1 VPNSLNINVNTG
13 GRDSLDVPDSFET
26 SEGFDVVLVN
36 HGGATHVN
44 LRLDD
49 ALSEQLTLE
58 APNHHIAGGT
68 ERRVSV
74 SRTASAAAH
83 GYLEVITDHGAK
95 SRVVEIALTEPPD
108 AEEGVATVGPET
120 DRAVREADGLSGTP
134 EQRDDTAI
142 ELRLGA
148 DGTTATADGA
158 PASATADGD
167 DTDSADETA
176 TDGSAAEERSRAT
189 DSATFR
195 PAERRALTVGSVA
208 VLSMGLTTG
217 VVVQDRS
224 AILVVTVLGACAI
237 LAAVAVNRLASS
249 NN

>member
-95 SRVVEIALTEPPD
+95 SRVVEIALTEPLD
-108 AEEGVATVGPET
+108 ADEGVATVGPET

-176 TDGSAAEERSRAT
+176 TDGSAAEGRSRAT

>member
-13 GRDSLDVPDSFET
+13 GRDSLDAPDSFET
-26 SEGFDVVLVN
+26 AEGFDVVLVN

-95 SRVVEIALTEPPD
+95 SRVVEIALTEPLD

-134 EQRDDTAI
+134 DQRDDTAI
-142 ELRLGA
+142 ELRLGTEDA
-148 DGTTATADGA
+148 TATADGA

-167 DTDSADETA
+167 DTDSADEMA
-176 TDGSAAEERSRAT
+176 TDGSAAAEDRSRAT

-237 LAAVAVNRLASS
+237 LAAVAVNRLA
-249 NN
+249 